1 MKNWMLR
8 AYAKINLGLRITGKR
23 ADGYHDLDTCF
34 LQISLADRLFFE
46 KLGEA
51 RLEFTCNWPELPAN
65 HKNLCVRAYD
75 LITRKAGS
83 RSGLRLHLQKRIPFG
98 SGLGGGSSDAAVTL
112 MAVNRLHDLGL
123 PKKDLHEFALQLG
136 SDVPFFLEGGL
147 CRGQGR
153 GEILSPKPEIPPV
166 WVLLATPGISVST
179 ASVYKNI
186 KLGLT
191 KSRWNSTFALSKLQ
205 YFAACNP
212 ETLGINELE
221 DVVFQWYPQLSALRD
236 NLLKQGAMG
245 ANMTGSGSAVFGV
258 FSSYEEARQA
268 QQAIRSEYRTFIA
281 RPVKWGY
288 EDVESFLR

>member
-1 MKNWMLR
+1 MLR
-8 AYAKINLGLRITGKR
+8 AYAKINLGLRISGKR

-34 LQISLADRLFFE
+34 LQISLADCLFFE
-46 KLGEA
+46 KLGSA
-51 RLEFTCNWPELPAN
+51 RLEFTCNWPEIPAN
-65 HKNLCVRAYD
+65 HRNLCVQAYD
-75 LITRKAGS
+75 LITRKTGQSA
-83 RSGLRLHLQKRIPFG
+83 GLRLHLQKNIPSG

-112 MAVNRLHDLGL
+112 MAVNRLHHLGL
-123 PKKDLHEFALQLG
+123 SKRDLHGLALELG

-153 GEILSPKPEIPPV
+153 GEILSPNVQIPSV
-166 WVLLATPGISVST
+166 WVLLATTGISVST

-191 KSRWNSTFALSKLQ
+191 KSCWNSTFALSKLK
-205 YFAACNP
+205 YFEGCNP
-212 ETLGINELE
+212 ETLGINDLE
-221 DVVFQWYPQLSALRD
+221 GVVFRWYPQLSALRD
-236 NLLKQGAMG
+236 NLLKLGAMG

-258 FSSYEEARQA
+258 FNSCQAARQA
-268 QQAIRSEYRTFIA
+268 QQAFRSEYRTIIA